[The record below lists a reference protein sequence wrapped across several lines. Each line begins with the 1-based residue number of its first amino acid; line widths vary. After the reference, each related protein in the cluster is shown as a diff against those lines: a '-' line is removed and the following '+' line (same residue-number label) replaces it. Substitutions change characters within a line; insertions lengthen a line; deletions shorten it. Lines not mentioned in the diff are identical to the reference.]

1 MLRGFATVTF
11 FADDLEEA
19 GRWYAELTGVQPYF
33 RVYQCPR
40 CGARSRT
47 SSCADCGVE
56 GELGYLE
63 LRIGDHEDELGF
75 VHRKWAPHDTTSG
88 PGGAVLFW
96 HVDDV
101 AAALARLQ
109 AHGATLHEPLIQRGG
124 DGWATAS
131 VVDPFG
137 NVLGVMYNPHYL
149 EFASHA

>member
-19 GRWYAELTGVQPYF
+19 GRWYAELAGVDPYF
-33 RVYQCPR
+33 RVYQCPS
-40 CGARSRT
+40 CATRSRT
-47 SSCADCGVE
+47 TPCADCGVE

-75 VHRKWAPHDTTSG
+75 VHRKWAPHDTSR

-96 HVDDV
+96 HVDDLP
-101 AAALARLQ
+101 AALERLQ
-109 AHGATLHEPLIQRGG
+109 VHGATIHEPLIRRGDG
-124 DGWATAS
+124 GWATAS
-131 VVDPFG
+131 VLDPFG

-149 EFASHA
+149 EQVSGA